1 MNKMITVKEFD
12 CINEEQI
19 KNSISNYNNEFQELI
34 NKYIMG
40 ESIVSFIYKFCRAV
54 KIFNYL
60 YGNDYKK
67 IIDFAFGM
75 ITDIS
80 NFEIDNDILN
90 KILNDPIFEFNGK
103 FFLKTLTI

>member
-1 MNKMITVKEFD
+1 
-12 CINEEQI
+12 
-19 KNSISNYNNEFQELI
+19 
-34 NKYIMG
+34 MG

-60 YGNDYKK
+60 YGSDYKK

-90 KILNDPIFEFNGK
+90 KIFNDPIFEFTGE